1 MGLYTGGLI
10 FGMVRVL
17 VNWWAYTWGGL
28 YSEVYGISCRLSFS
42 KLELALMIA
51 VVIFPILSTVFLAMY
66 FTTDGN
72 ACRRQNNKGNESK
85 NCTVKCSANQTK
97 SHNSGTG

>member
-1 MGLYTGGLI
+1 MKDRQGFELLNQSAVSIEYQQIQYIVSTQ
-10 FGMVRVL
+10 
-17 VNWWAYTWGGL
+17 
-28 YSEVYGISCRLSFS
+28 
-42 KLELALMIA
+42 LALMIA

-66 FTTDGN
+66 FTTEGN